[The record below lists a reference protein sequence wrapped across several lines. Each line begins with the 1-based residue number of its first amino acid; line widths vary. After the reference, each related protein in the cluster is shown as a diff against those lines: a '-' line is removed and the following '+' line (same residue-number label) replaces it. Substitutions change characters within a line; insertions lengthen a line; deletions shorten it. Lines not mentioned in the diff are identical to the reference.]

1 MDIHLASEKMQ
12 KYGHISDKSKKTVL
26 WTTTNSSAHKLCFSK
41 HQKDRAVED
50 KKSKDLTPTSRGV
63 EPEEGGR
70 HRDNKGDKPG
80 KAEKA
85 KKGEKKDKD
94 RSKDKEKGK
103 RGHGGHEDEENAAST
118 SSSHR
123 RSLEPPPMDDRG

>member
-1 MDIHLASEKMQ
+1 MDLLRQ
-12 KYGHISDKSKKTVL
+12 
-26 WTTTNSSAHKLCFSK
+26 LCSRK
-41 HQKDRAVED
+41 HQKDRAAED
-50 KKSKDLTPTSRGV
+50 KKSKDLTPTSRGG

-80 KAEKA
+80 KEEKA

-123 RSLEPPPMDDRG
+123 RSLEPPPMDDRGEKCVCLVFFPLWTFDGKCAAVSRLVC